1 MNLHIKTGLGIK
13 NYVLDPNSNVEY
25 EIFLTDFSWQIWAK
39 NTKLNFSSE
48 SVKTKEHKESN
59 SCEKYYFLIDA
70 FYKINFWPILKK
82 LSQKI
87 DFRHFPLFE
96 IIALLQISLFW
107 WQLFPRAYQHLVGQ
121 PDISPF
127 PNPIQFPHKSFHTNN
142 IWIGTFGSLCSVPE
156 FAILIW
162 SKR

>member
-1 MNLHIKTGLGIK
+1 MVFFFIKTDWGFK
-13 NYVLDPNSNVEY
+13 TYVWDPNSDIKNEN
-25 EIFLTDFSWQIWAK
+25 ILTVFFVANLSK
-39 NTKLNFSSE
+39 NTKIIFSSE

-96 IIALLQISLFW
+96 IIAHKHVTPAIPARKSHISLGVL
-107 WQLFPRAYQHLVGQ
+107 LFTSLDTC
-121 PDISPF
+121 DIF
-127 PNPIQFPHKSFHTNN
+127 QYFCLKFFFVCCTKKCGCDIFRYLEKTCD
-142 IWIGTFGSLCSVPE
+142 TCASL
-156 FAILIW
+156 
-162 SKR
+162 

>member
-1 MNLHIKTGLGIK
+1 MNLLIKTGVGIK
-13 NYVLDPNSNVEY
+13 THVSDPNFDVEN
-25 EIFLTDFSWQIWAK
+25 ENLLTDFSWQIWAK
-39 NTKLNFSSE
+39 NTIFSSE

-96 IIALLQISLFW
+96 IIAHLLMYIVQFTCDICCGQSEEAWKKRPINSLTP
-107 WQLFPRAYQHLVGQ
+107 LKCHICESIRIPPPPL
-121 PDISPF
+121 
-127 PNPIQFPHKSFHTNN
+127 PNPFQYFH
-142 IWIGTFGSLCSVPE
+142 L
-156 FAILIW
+156 
-162 SKR
+162 